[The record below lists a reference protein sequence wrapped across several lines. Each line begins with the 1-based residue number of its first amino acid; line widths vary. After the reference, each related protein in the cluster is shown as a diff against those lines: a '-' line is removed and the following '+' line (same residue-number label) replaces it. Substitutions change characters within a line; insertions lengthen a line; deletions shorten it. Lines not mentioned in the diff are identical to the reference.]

1 MAPHLRDLSSL
12 VSSMASGPPRGWLPT
27 LARRAASISR
37 AALNPPVRHVS
48 RFPCGSRNMA
58 SGNAVKSEQL
68 GKSDERQLTPSPND
82 PIHTTNGI
90 INSMDKHF
98 PITRGMDNEENG
110 AATEFIARYG
120 DGRPANVEENGRK
133 IVNAKYSDEVF
144 CRTTVKVP
152 GVKQDPRGAI
162 KELTDGEEDARNQSA
177 SEADDDDDDDDEE
190 YEDHRDGY
198 IYDTTFGSGWKWD
211 YRIADRNETRLEAM
225 MLSNS
230 NKDCSLSDG
239 TCTRHTQHSMLQI
252 FSIKLAKVF
261 GVDGSMELYGYI
273 AARDLRDPLLN
284 YIVNIGRD
292 NPIIVEQ
299 RGIDLSRAVL
309 VEYDMRIKT
318 GERDENDLQLIDGV
332 SCVNEI
338 LTSSNPVINRIHGD
352 YGAVDIT
359 RACLDYAFEA
369 TVDVVI
375 SEVQTGFNL
384 CVGCF
389 TSGLHE
395 EIQLFDGVIGE
406 SRGLRRH
413 VGSVYFAEH
422 CLSFKATNHGCA
434 SEEIKIGFA
443 SISVKVTWSA
453 LD

>member
-48 RFPCGSRNMA
+48 PVFPCGSRNMA

-177 SEADDDDDDDDEE
+177 SEADDDDDDDE
-190 YEDHRDGY
+190 YEEFNDRVDNYSCYGPVSWTTFKWSSHRDGY

-225 MLSNS
+225 MLSNP

-299 RGIDLSRAVL
+299 GSII
-309 VEYDMRIKT
+309 EMT
-318 GERDENDLQLIDGV
+318 GPKRDRFV
-332 SCVNEI
+332 SCC
-338 LTSSNPVINRIHGD
+338 SS
-352 YGAVDIT
+352 
-359 RACLDYAFEA
+359 
-369 TVDVVI
+369 
-375 SEVQTGFNL
+375 
-384 CVGCF
+384 
-389 TSGLHE
+389 
-395 EIQLFDGVIGE
+395 
-406 SRGLRRH
+406 
-413 VGSVYFAEH
+413 
-422 CLSFKATNHGCA
+422 
-434 SEEIKIGFA
+434 
-443 SISVKVTWSA
+443 
-453 LD
+453 

>member
-1 MAPHLRDLSSL
+1 
-12 VSSMASGPPRGWLPT
+12 
-27 LARRAASISR
+27 
-37 AALNPPVRHVS
+37 
-48 RFPCGSRNMA
+48 MA

-110 AATEFIARYG
+110 AATEFIAHYG

-177 SEADDDDDDDDEE
+177 SEADDDDDDDDDDDE
-190 YEDHRDGY
+190 YEE
-198 IYDTTFGSGWKWD
+198 FN
-211 YRIADRNETRLEAM
+211 DRVDNYSCYARLEAM

-299 RGIDLSRAVL
+299 GSIIEIGPKRGIDLSRAVL

-413 VGSVYFAEH
+413 VRMWL
-422 CLSFKATNHGCA
+422 LS
-434 SEEIKIGFA
+434 
-443 SISVKVTWSA
+443 
-453 LD
+453 

>member
-110 AATEFIARYG
+110 AATEFIAHYG

-177 SEADDDDDDDDEE
+177 SEADDDDDDDDDDDE
-190 YEDHRDGY
+190 YEE
-198 IYDTTFGSGWKWD
+198 FN
-211 YRIADRNETRLEAM
+211 DR
-225 MLSNS
+225 
-230 NKDCSLSDG
+230 
-239 TCTRHTQHSMLQI
+239 
-252 FSIKLAKVF
+252 
-261 GVDGSMELYGYI
+261 VDNYSCYG
-273 AARDLRDPLLN
+273 P
-284 YIVNIGRD
+284 
-292 NPIIVEQ
+292 
-299 RGIDLSRAVL
+299 
-309 VEYDMRIKT
+309 
-318 GERDENDLQLIDGV
+318 V
-332 SCVNEI
+332 S
-338 LTSSNPVINRIHGD
+338 
-352 YGAVDIT
+352 
-359 RACLDYAFEA
+359 
-369 TVDVVI
+369 
-375 SEVQTGFNL
+375 
-384 CVGCF
+384 
-389 TSGLHE
+389 
-395 EIQLFDGVIGE
+395 
-406 SRGLRRH
+406 
-413 VGSVYFAEH
+413 
-422 CLSFKATNHGCA
+422 
-434 SEEIKIGFA
+434 
-443 SISVKVTWSA
+443 
-453 LD
+453 

>member
-144 CRTTVKVP
+144 CRTTVKVA

-177 SEADDDDDDDDEE
+177 SEADDDDDDDE
-190 YEDHRDGY
+190 YEEFNDRVDNYSCYGPVSWTTFKWSSHRDGY

-211 YRIADRNETRLEAM
+211 YRIADRNE
-225 MLSNS
+225 
-230 NKDCSLSDG
+230 
-239 TCTRHTQHSMLQI
+239 I
-252 FSIKLAKVF
+252 F

-369 TVDVVI
+369 TADVVI

-413 VGSVYFAEH
+413 VVAVMKNKWMDLKFKVGSVYFAEH